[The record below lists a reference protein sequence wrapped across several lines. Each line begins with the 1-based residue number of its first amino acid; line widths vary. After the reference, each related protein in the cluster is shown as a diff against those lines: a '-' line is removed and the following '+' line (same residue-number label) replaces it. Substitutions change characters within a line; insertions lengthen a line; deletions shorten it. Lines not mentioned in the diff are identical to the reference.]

1 MPKIVKTEMTLP
13 IGGYQGS
20 FSGKNSAKKAPLL
33 FHGIRGAS
41 VARLARNS
49 TGPDDIDN
57 RSCKVIL
64 YAGLREAEFNTHEPC
79 GTTVNSCLKPLQ

>member
-20 FSGKNSAKKAPLL
+20 FSGKNSAKMTLCE
-33 FHGIRGAS
+33 
-41 VARLARNS
+41 N
-49 TGPDDIDN
+49 DIDN

-64 YAGLREAEFNTHEPC
+64 YAGLHKAEFNTHEPC
-79 GTTVNSCLKPLQ
+79 GTTVNSCLDPLQ